1 MAFSRIAPETALQWL
16 ISMPLS
22 ELMSLGDAR
31 RWELHPTAEVTY
43 VLDTNPNYTN
53 VCTANCTFCSFYRP
67 VGHAEGYTHTPAEV
81 AASVAA
87 AHAQGATTVLLQGGH
102 NPDLPLQYYLD
113 VIAAIQQAAPGIHLH
128 LWSPSEITQIAESAS
143 KSVDE
148 VLQIFWDRGCTSM
161 PGGGAEILVESVRR
175 KVSPKKLSAAGWLN
189 VMRSAHRVGMKTS
202 ATMMYGHL
210 EQPADVIE
218 HLVRLR
224 ELQDETGGFYSFIP
238 WSFKRSDSPL
248 SRLVK
253 QDALP
258 GYYLRILAIAR
269 LMLDNIP
276 NIQCSWF
283 NNGIRS
289 GQLGLHSG
297 ANDFGGLLLEE
308 NVLYEAD
315 HKVAITRQS
324 MLQAIMEAG
333 FTPVQRTTLYERIET
348 APTAPQS
355 LVMLNTPLSTYE
367 RTLGTQGAPVS

>member
-16 ISMPLS
+16 TSMPLS

-128 LWSPSEITQIAESAS
+128 LWSPSEITQIAESSS

-297 ANDFGGLLLEE
+297 ANDFGGLILEE

>member
-16 ISMPLS
+16 TSMPLS